1 MPVKSNDNGGET
13 WSAVKAEENVEGYD
27 GGRLLHAHIN
37 SETFRQ
43 MSGLQ
48 DIVVTT

>member
-1 MPVKSNDNGGET
+1 M
-13 WSAVKAEENVEGYD
+13 KAEENVERYD
-27 GGRLLHAHIN
+27 GGRLLRAHIN

-48 DIVVTT
+48 VIVVTT